1 VYNAPQEAS
10 ARPLAYQPPAPIQAA
25 LGAGRISEDA
35 VDLFRAFARR
45 FAFPL
50 DDFQVEAILAIL
62 EGSSV
67 IVSAPTGAGKT
78 LVAEF
83 AIHDGLA
90 AKRRV
95 AYTTPLKALSN
106 QKYADFCRQFG
117 VAEVGILTGD
127 VKVNP
132 RAPVLV
138 MTTEI
143 LRNMFYTGTLEGLR
157 HVVLDECH
165 YMGDEGRGTVWEEI
179 IVNAPKDVTLV
190 ALSATV
196 ANVREIAD
204 WIGLV
209 HRPIRAVVH
218 PHRPVP
224 LRYHVADLAAAV
236 HSLDAVRAG
245 RAKLVGIEGGG
256 HEGRG
261 RFYARR
267 VASVS
272 AVLEELEARAWL
284 PAIYFIFSRAGCE
297 RAMDEVLEEGRTLL
311 DRGRR
316 REVEQ
321 AIAEAVEESPTL
333 AASALNQTI
342 FQALRV
348 GVGLHHA
355 GILPSLKR
363 LTEVLFER
371 GLVRVVFATETMSLG
386 IHMPARSVVL
396 QGLTKRSDRGF
407 RALSTNELTQ
417 MAGRAGRRGI
427 DPEGQCVIA
436 LDARD
441 SLEAALS
448 VVDGAPEPIASQFR
462 LGFGSVALLVET
474 VREEAAIRRVVES
487 SFGQY
492 QSLRQIRHLEREV
505 AEAQGTLTEAE
516 RYQAPCGELERI
528 GRYRQLRAEIEARR
542 RAMGARSRPART
554 RVLED
559 VEPGRVVLLRQRGTG
574 GGLGVVVGVHRLRGH
589 RVLLDALL
597 PHGSLV
603 RTKAGSVK
611 RVFWATPPLLLPPAI
626 RNLAAHHRGWGR
638 DFRET
643 LAHEGG
649 ALLARLGELD
659 LAALVERE
667 RGGDPEDALE
677 RIECHACPWEAR
689 PRCDPAWKAIE
700 KERGRLEHRRTA
712 LESIR
717 DAIWQEYRRVLE
729 VLDAFDAI
737 QKGVLRPKGELV
749 AALRHDH
756 ELLVAEVV
764 HRGVLDDA
772 PPAEVA
778 ALASCLIEEARSAE
792 DEPSR
797 RLLRERPRIR
807 RRVRQ
812 MEEAAEAILAVQRR
826 VGLHRPARVQT
837 GFVAAVFRW
846 ASGDDDWARVVAH
859 SFGGHEGDLIRAM
872 RRLIDLL
879 RQLAEG
885 PEVPGGI
892 ASAAGAAARIL
903 DRGIVLESA
912 LI

>member
-1 VYNAPQEAS
+1 LP
-10 ARPLAYQPPAPIQAA
+10 YQPPAPIQTA
-25 LGAGRISEDA
+25 LDAGRITEDA

-45 FAFPL
+45 YAFPL
-50 DDFQVEAILAIL
+50 DDFQIAAILAIL

-83 AIHDGLA
+83 AIHDALA

-132 RAPVLV
+132 HASVLV

-165 YMGDEGRGTVWEEI
+165 YMGDESRGTVWEEI

-209 HRPIRAVVH
+209 HRPIQAVVH

-224 LRYHVADLAAAV
+224 LRHHVADLAAEI
-236 HSLDAVRAG
+236 HSLESVRAG
-245 RAKLVGIEGGG
+245 RAKLVGIEGGRD
-256 HEGRG
+256 EGRG

-267 VASVS
+267 VAAVP
-272 AVLEELEARAWL
+272 AVLDELEGRNWL

-297 RAMDEVLEEGRTLL
+297 RAMDEVLEEGRSVL
-311 DRGRR
+311 DRARR
-316 REVEQ
+316 RDVEQ
-321 AIAEAVEESPTL
+321 AIAEAIEESPTL
-333 AASALNQTI
+333 ATSALNQTI
-342 FQALRV
+342 FQALRA

-386 IHMPARSVVL
+386 IHMPARCVVL
-396 QGLTKRSDRGF
+396 QGLTKRTDRGF
-407 RALSTNELTQ
+407 RVLATNELTQ

-441 SLEAALS
+441 SLDEALS
-448 VVDGAPEPIASQFR
+448 VVDGSPEPIVSQFR

-474 VREEAAIRRVVES
+474 VRDESAIRRVVES

-492 QSLRQIRHLEREV
+492 QSLRRIRHLEREL
-505 AEAQGTLTEAE
+505 AEAEAPLAEAE
-516 RYQAPCGELERI
+516 RYVAPCGEFERI
-528 GRYRQLRAEIEARR
+528 GRYRQLLAEVEARR
-542 RAMGARSRPART
+542 RAAGARSRPARA
-554 RVLED
+554 RALDD
-559 VEPGRVVLLRQRGTG
+559 VEPGRVILLRQRGRG

-589 RVLLDALL
+589 RVLVDTLL

-603 RTKAGSVK
+603 RSKAGNVK
-611 RVFWATPPLLLPPAI
+611 RVFWATAPLLLPPAI
-626 RNLAAHHRGWGR
+626 RNLAAHHHGWGR

-643 LAHEGG
+643 LTREGG

-659 LAALVERE
+659 LHALVERE
-667 RGGDPEDALE
+667 GRGDPEDALE

-689 PRCDPAWKAIE
+689 PRCDAAWKALE
-700 KERGRLEHRRTA
+700 KARGQLVHRRVA

-729 VLDAFDAI
+729 VLDAFDAV
-737 QKGVLRPKGELV
+737 QGGVLRPKGELV
-749 AALRHDH
+749 ASLRHDH

-764 HRGVLDDA
+764 HRGAFDDA
-772 PPAEVA
+772 SPAEVA
-778 ALASCLIEEARSAE
+778 ALVSCLIEEARSAE

-797 RLLRERPRIR
+797 RLLRERPRLR

-812 MEEAAEAILAVQRR
+812 MEEAAEAIQAVQRR
-826 VGLHRPARVQT
+826 VGLHRPARVQS
-837 GFVAAVFRW
+837 GFVAGVFRW
-846 ASGDDDWARVVAH
+846 ASGDDDWARIVAH
-859 SFGGHEGDLIRAM
+859 AFGGHEGDLIRAM

-879 RQLAEG
+879 RQIAEG
-885 PEVPGGI
+885 PEVPGGV
-892 ASAAGAAARIL
+892 AAAAGAAARVL

>member
-1 VYNAPQEAS
+1 VYNARQEAS
-10 ARPLAYQPPAPIQAA
+10 ARPLTYEPPAAVQAA
-25 LGAGRISEDA
+25 FDAGRVSVDA
-35 VDLFRAFARR
+35 LDLVRTFTRR
-45 FAFPL
+45 YPFPL
-50 DDFQVEAILAIL
+50 DPFQIEAIVAIL

-83 AIHDGLA
+83 AILDALR
-90 AKRRV
+90 AKRRL

-132 RAPVLV
+132 HAPVLV

-196 ANVREIAD
+196 ANVQEIAD
-204 WIGLV
+204 WISLV

-218 PHRPVP
+218 PDRPVP
-224 LRYHVADLAAAV
+224 LRYHLADLAAEI
-236 HSLDAVRAG
+236 HELEAVRTG
-245 RAKLVGIEGGG
+245 RAKLIGIEGGG
-256 HEGRG
+256 DEGRG

-267 VASVS
+267 AASVT
-272 AVLEELEARAWL
+272 AMVEELETRSWL

-297 RAMDEVLEEGRTLL
+297 RAMEEFLEEGRPLL
-311 DRGRR
+311 DRSRR
-316 REVEQ
+316 NEVERS
-321 AIAEAVEESPTL
+321 IADALEESPAL
-333 AASALNQTI
+333 GASAGNQTI
-342 FQALRV
+342 FQALRL

-396 QGLTKRSDRGF
+396 QGLTKRTDRGF
-407 RALSTNELTQ
+407 RTLSTNELTQ

-427 DPEGQCVIA
+427 DPEGQCIIA

-441 SLEAALS
+441 SLAEALA
-448 VVDGAPEPIASQFR
+448 VIDGSPEPIASQFR
-462 LGFGSVALLVET
+462 LGFGSVALLVQT
-474 VREEAAIRRVVES
+474 VREEGAIRRVVES

-492 QSLRQIRHLEREV
+492 QSLRQIRGLEQAV
-505 AEAQGTLTEAE
+505 GEARAALAEAE
-516 RYQAPCGELERI
+516 RYEAPCGDFGRI
-528 GRYRQLRAEIEARR
+528 GRYRELRAQVDARR
-542 RAMGARSRPART
+542 RGRGGRSRPARA
-554 RVLED
+554 RALED
-559 VEPGRVVLLRQRGTG
+559 VEPGRLVLLRARGRES
-574 GGLGVVVGVHRLRGH
+574 GLGVVLGVHRLRSQ
-589 RVLLDALL
+589 RVLLDTLL
-597 PHGSLV
+597 PHGSVV
-603 RTKAGSVK
+603 RTKAGNVK
-611 RVFWATPPLLLPPAI
+611 RVFWATPPLLLPPAV
-626 RNLAAHHRGWGR
+626 RSLAAHHRGWGR

-643 LAHEGG
+643 LTREGS
-649 ALLARLGELD
+649 ALLRRLAELEPS
-659 LAALVERE
+659 ALVARE
-667 RGGDPEDALE
+667 RSGEPEERLE
-677 RIECHACPWEAR
+677 AIECHDCPWAAR
-689 PRCDPAWKAIE
+689 PRCDAAWRTIE
-700 KERGRLEHRRTA
+700 RERARVEQRQATLETVRN
-712 LESIR
+712 
-717 DAIWQEYRRVLE
+717 AIWQEYRRVIE
-729 VLDAFDAI
+729 VLEAFDAI
-737 QKGVLRPKGELV
+737 QQGVLRPKGELV
-749 AALRHDH
+749 ASLRHDH
-756 ELLVAEVV
+756 ELLVAEIV
-764 HRGVLDDA
+764 HRGILDDA
-772 PPAEVA
+772 PPAELA

-797 RLLRERPRIR
+797 RLLRERPRLR

-837 GFVAAVFRW
+837 SFLAGVFRW
-846 ASGDDDWARVVAH
+846 ASGEDDWSRVVADA
-859 SFGGHEGDLIRAM
+859 FGGHEGDLIRAM

-879 RQLAEG
+879 RQLAEA
-885 PEVPGGI
+885 PEVPGAVGKV
-892 ASAAGAAARIL
+892 AGAAARRL

>member
-1 VYNAPQEAS
+1 
-10 ARPLAYQPPAPIQAA
+10 LAYQPPAPIQAA
-25 LGAGRISEDA
+25 LDAGRISEDA

-45 FAFPL
+45 YAFPL
-50 DDFQVEAILAIL
+50 DDFQIEAILAIL

-83 AIHDGLA
+83 AIHDAVA

-165 YMGDEGRGTVWEEI
+165 YMGDESRGTVWEEI

-209 HRPIRAVVH
+209 HRPIQAVVH

-224 LRYHVADLAAAV
+224 LRYHVADLAAEI
-236 HSLDAVRAG
+236 HSLDAVRTG

-256 HEGRG
+256 DEGRG

-267 VASVS
+267 VA
-272 AVLEELEARAWL
+272 AVPAMLEELEERGWL

-297 RAMDEVLEEGRTLL
+297 RAMDEFLEEGRTLL
-311 DRGRR
+311 DRTRHG
-316 REVEQ
+316 EVEL
-321 AIAEAVEESPTL
+321 AIADALEESPTL

-396 QGLTKRSDRGF
+396 QGLTKRTDRGF
-407 RALSTNELTQ
+407 RALTTNELTQ
-417 MAGRAGRRGI
+417 MGGRAGRRGI

-441 SLEAALS
+441 SLEEALS
-448 VVDGAPEPIASQFR
+448 VVDGAPEPIVSQFR

-474 VREEAAIRRVVES
+474 VRDEAAIRRVVES

-492 QSLRQIRHLEREV
+492 QSLRHIRQLEREV
-505 AEAQGTLTEAE
+505 AEAQASLAEAE
-516 RYQAPCGELERI
+516 RYEAPCGEFERI
-528 GRYRQLRAEIEARR
+528 GRYRQLRAEVETRR
-542 RAMGARSRPART
+542 RAAGSRARPARI
-554 RVLED
+554 RALDD
-559 VEPGRVVLLRQRGTG
+559 VEPGRVVLLRQRGSG

-603 RTKAGSVK
+603 RTKAGNVK

-626 RNLAAHHRGWGR
+626 RNLAAHHHGWGR

-643 LAHEGG
+643 LTREGG

-659 LAALVERE
+659 LPSLVERE
-667 RGGDPEDALE
+667 RRGDPEEALE

-689 PRCDPAWKAIE
+689 PRCDAAWKTLE
-700 KERGRLEHRRTA
+700 KERGRLEQRRGA

-729 VLDAFDAI
+729 VLDAFDAV
-737 QKGVLRPKGELV
+737 QGGVLRPKGELV
-749 AALRHDH
+749 ASLRHDH

-764 HRGVLDDA
+764 LRGVLDDA
-772 PPAEVA
+772 QPAEVA
-778 ALASCLIEEARSAE
+778 ALVSCLIEEARSAE
-792 DEPSR
+792 DQPSR
-797 RLLRERPRIR
+797 RLLRERPRLR

-812 MEEAAEAILAVQRR
+812 MEEAADGILAVQRR
-826 VGLHRPARVQT
+826 VGLQRPARVQA

-846 ASGDDDWARVVAH
+846 ASGDDDWPGIVAH
-859 SFGGHEGDLIRAM
+859 SFGGHEGDLIRVM

-885 PEVPGGI
+885 PEVPDGV
-892 ASAAGAAARIL
+892 ATAAGAAARIL

>member
-10 ARPLAYQPPAPIQAA
+10 ARPVPYQPPAPIQAA

-35 VDLFRAFARR
+35 VHLFRMFARR
-45 FAFPL
+45 YAFPL

-209 HRPIRAVVH
+209 HRPIRAIVH
-218 PHRPVP
+218 PYRPVP
-224 LRYHVADLAAAV
+224 LRYHVADLAAEI

-256 HEGRG
+256 DEGRG

-267 VASVS
+267 VASV
-272 AVLEELEARAWL
+272 AAMVEELEARDWL

-297 RAMDEVLEEGRTLL
+297 RAMDEVLEEGRALL

-321 AIAEAVEESPTL
+321 AIAEALEESPTL

-348 GVGLHHA
+348 GIGLHHA

-396 QGLTKRSDRGF
+396 QGLTKRTDRGF

-427 DPEGQCVIA
+427 DPEGQCVLA

-441 SLEAALS
+441 SLEEALS
-448 VVDGAPEPIASQFR
+448 VVDGQPEPIASQFR

-474 VREEAAIRRVVES
+474 VREEIAIRRVVES

-492 QSLRQIRHLEREV
+492 QSLRQIRQLEREV
-505 AEAQGTLTEAE
+505 AEAQGALAEAE
-516 RYQAPCGELERI
+516 RYQAPCGEFERI
-528 GRYRQLRAEIEARR
+528 GRYRQLRAEVEARR
-542 RAMGARSRPART
+542 RALGARSRPSRARA
-554 RVLED
+554 LED
-559 VEPGRVVLLRQRGTG
+559 VEPGRVILLRQRGSG
-574 GGLGVVVGVHRLRGH
+574 GGLGVIVGVHRLRGR

-603 RTKAGSVK
+603 RTKAGNVK

-643 LAHEGG
+643 LTREGG
-649 ALLARLGELD
+649 ALLGRLGELD

-667 RGGDPEDALE
+667 RGGDPEGALE
-677 RIECHACPWEAR
+677 RIECHACPWDAR
-689 PRCDPAWKAIE
+689 PRCDAAWKAVE
-700 KERGRLEHRRTA
+700 RERGRLEHRRTA

-729 VLDAFDAI
+729 VLDAFDAV

-764 HRGVLDDA
+764 HRGIFDGA

-797 RLLRERPRIR
+797 RLLRERPRLR

-837 GFVAAVFRW
+837 SFLAAVFRW
-846 ASGDDDWARVVAH
+846 ASGDDDWAHVVAH

-885 PEVPGGI
+885 PEVPSDV

-912 LI
+912 LV

>member
-10 ARPLAYQPPAPIQAA
+10 ARPLAYQPPAPVQAA

-35 VDLFRAFARR
+35 VDLFRSFARR
-45 FAFPL
+45 YAFSL

-83 AIHDGLA
+83 AIHEGLA

-132 RAPVLV
+132 RASVLV

-224 LRYHVADLAAAV
+224 LRYHVADLAAEI

-245 RAKLVGIEGGG
+245 RAKLVGVEGGG
-256 HEGRG
+256 DEGRG

-267 VASVS
+267 VASVA

-333 AASALNQTI
+333 GASTLNQTI

-396 QGLTKRSDRGF
+396 QGLTKRTDRGF

-427 DPEGQCVIA
+427 DAEGQCVIA

-441 SLEAALS
+441 SLEEALS

-474 VREEAAIRRVVES
+474 VREEGAIRRVIES

-492 QSLRQIRHLEREV
+492 QSLRQIRHLEHEV
-505 AEAQGTLTEAE
+505 AEAQGALSEVE
-516 RYQAPCGELERI
+516 RYRAPCGEFDRI
-528 GRYRQLRAEIEARR
+528 GRYRQLRAEVEARR

-554 RVLED
+554 RVLEE
-559 VEPGRVVLLRQRGTG
+559 VEPGRLVLLRQRGTG
-574 GGLGVVVGVHRLRGH
+574 GGLGVIVGVHRLRGH

-603 RTKAGSVK
+603 RTKAGNVK

-626 RNLAAHHRGWGR
+626 QNLAAHHRGWGR

-649 ALLARLGELD
+649 SLLARLGELD
-659 LAALVERE
+659 LAALIERE
-667 RGGDPEDALE
+667 RGGDPENALE

-689 PRCDPAWKAIE
+689 PQCDAAWKTIE

-712 LESIR
+712 LENIR

-729 VLDAFDAI
+729 VLDAFDAV

-764 HRGVLDDA
+764 HRGVFDDA
-772 PPAEVA
+772 PPADVA

-792 DEPSR
+792 EEPSR

-837 GFVAAVFRW
+837 GSLAAVFRW

-885 PEVPGGI
+885 PEVPGGV
-892 ASAAGAAARIL
+892 ASAASAAARIL